1 MSNNT
6 TVVYNKTPKEILAVL
21 VNDGQSICRNDI
33 DFAVYNDTEPILA
46 EIDGKVYL
54 DQSKFMLHI

>member
-1 MSNNT
+1 MNSII
-6 TVVYNKTPKEILAVL
+6 TVFHKDTKEILAVI